1 MSNEGISREELTKK
15 RTPSELLSWVKW
27 KREQIASTEEGE
39 RTLILHEGLAKQ
51 FEEEVYPLAIFG
63 QRKFGNTDQ
72 ILMQPIIGNQS
83 YDAVITDLSSK
94 PASES
99 YIEITQAHEGEN
111 DYLRSC
117 VLAQQGIV
125 PMHGPVTK
133 TGTKKTGRKISTP
146 FTAANADEVATKE
159 LKKIVDA
166 VKGKA
171 GKDYPINTSLLIVFD
186 DGLSFRLAVD
196 DRYLDTFVKENIL
209 KLDLRFSTLY
219 LVGWQNVFREFN
231 LAKRP

>member
-72 ILMQPIIGNQS
+72 ILMQPTIGKK
-83 YDAVITDLSSK
+83 YDAVVTDLRSK
-94 PASES
+94 PACRS
-99 YIEITQAHEGEN
+99 YVEITQSHEGESE
-111 DYLRSC
+111 YLRRC
-117 VLAQQGIV
+117 VLAKRGIV

-133 TGTKKTGRKISTP
+133 TGTKKTGRQISTP
-146 FTAANADEVATKE
+146 FRAANADEVATKE
-159 LKKIVDA
+159 LKNIVDA
-166 VKGKA
+166 AKRKA

-219 LVGWQNVFREFN
+219 LVGWQNVFREFS
-231 LAKRP
+231 LVKRT